1 MLHEATKCF
10 YKIYF
15 WNLKMLGFSKFGRT
29 ENSKNTNIYRN
40 IWIFLFIHI
49 CKEMKMGHC
58 LKKPV
63 QNKYSDRSMD
73 V

>member
-1 MLHEATKCF
+1 MKQPNAFIRSTFGIK
-10 YKIYF
+10 KI
-15 WNLKMLGFSKFGRT
+15 LGVSKFGRS